1 MSSVTVY
8 LVWLLVQCHTLL
20 STARGQRVGRSCHV
34 RYRSDSVD
42 VVVSYLK
49 LWLADQPMCMCVPWV
64 SRICPILYS

>member
-1 MSSVTVY
+1 MASVTVY

-42 VVVSYLK
+42 VVVSY
-49 LWLADQPMCMCVPWV
+49 
-64 SRICPILYS
+64 